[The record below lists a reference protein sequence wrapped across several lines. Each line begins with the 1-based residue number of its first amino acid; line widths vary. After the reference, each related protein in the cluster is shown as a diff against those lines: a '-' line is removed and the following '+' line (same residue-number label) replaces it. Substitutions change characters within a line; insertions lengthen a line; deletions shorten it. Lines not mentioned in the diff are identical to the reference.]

1 MKCAVYRV
9 DTGKPFIEDATLQD
23 NGDGSVSLS
32 LPNNAGWA
40 GQEPNVYGL
49 RHPNQPSNEAPG
61 AYQRFTL
68 SGSTLVSVTRPQD
81 APMIYLFGQGRA
93 F

>member
-9 DTGKPFIEDATLQD
+9 DNGLPFIATLQKND
-23 NGDGSVSLS
+23 DGSVSFAT
-32 LPNNAGWA
+32 PNGQWA

-49 RHPNQPSNEAPG
+49 RHDQPGNETPA

-68 SGSTLVSVTRPQD
+68 NGNTVVSVTRPQD
-81 APMIYLFGQGRA
+81 LPFPYLFAEGKA
-93 F
+93 Y

>member
-9 DTGKPFIEDATLQD
+9 DTGQPFIADAELQT
-23 NGDGSVSLS
+23 NGDGSVSFS

-49 RHPNQPSNEAPG
+49 RHPNQPISEAPG
-61 AYQRFTL
+61 AYQRAML
-68 SGSTLVSVTRPQD
+68 SGSTITFVTRPQD

>member
-9 DTGKPFIEDATLQD
+9 DNGLPFIDDAVMQTND
-23 NGDGSVSLS
+23 DGSVSFS

-40 GQEPNVYGL
+40 GQEPNIYGL

-68 SGSTLVSVTRPQD
+68 TGNCIVSVTRPQD
-81 APMIYLFGQGRA
+81 KPMIYLFGSGKA
-93 F
+93 Y

>member
-9 DTGKPFIEDATLQD
+9 DNGLPFIPDAELQS
-23 NGDGSVSLS
+23 NADGSVSFS
-32 LPNNAGWA
+32 LPNGAGWA

-49 RHPNQPSNEAPG
+49 RHPDQPIGQSPG
-61 AYQRFTL
+61 SYQRATL
-68 SGSTLVSVTRPQD
+68 SGSTVTFVTRPQD
-81 APMIYLFGQGRA
+81 APQVYLCGLGRA